1 MPSKRELYIRDRD
14 DFIKLLISVE
24 SYKGAIKKMLANISV
39 KVVED
44 GGGDSTL
51 SIGHIPIN
59 EV

>member
-44 GGGDSTL
+44 GGGFYPFNRTYS
-51 SIGHIPIN
+51 N
-59 EV
+59 K